1 MKRWPTPDMRY
12 FDISEFDSPD
22 EPGSGQ
28 YMDDEF
34 LEMLDNAR
42 HLAGI
47 PFIINSGYRTK
58 AANQNAGGLRN
69 SAHLDG
75 FAADISANQEP
86 IRAILHKL
94 KSQVQTIGAADAHAM
109 MSAHEQ
115 TIKGGGQISQAEL
128 DTTCDLLSTL
138 IQNLQDLLK

>member
-1 MKRWPTPDMRY
+1 MRY

-42 HLAGI
+42 HMAGI

-58 AANQNAGGLRN
+58 EHNRKVGGRSN
-69 SAHLDG
+69 SAHLAG
-75 FAADISANQEP
+75 FAADISATTSRQRMWIVGSLLEAGFN
-86 IRAILHKL
+86 R
-94 KSQVQTIGAADAHAM
+94 IGIA
-109 MSAHEQ
+109 
-115 TIKGGGQISQAEL
+115 
-128 DTTCDLLSTL
+128 STF
-138 IQNLQDLLK
+138 IHVDNDPTKPEEVMWTY

>member
-1 MKRWPTPDMRY
+1 MKY
-12 FDISEFDSPD
+12 FNIEEFDSPD

-58 AANQNAGGLRN
+58 AANRDAGGLKN

-75 FAADISANQEP
+75 FAADIRCNASRERMYIVGALLEAGFN
-86 IRAILHKL
+86 R
-94 KSQVQTIGAADAHAM
+94 IGIGNGFIHVDNDPTKP
-109 MSAHEQ
+109 EDC
-115 TIKGGGQISQAEL
+115 IWVYY
-128 DTTCDLLSTL
+128 
-138 IQNLQDLLK
+138 

>member
-1 MKRWPTPDMRY
+1 MKKWPTPEMRY

-42 HLAGI
+42 HMAGI
-47 PFIINSGYRTK
+47 PFMINSGYRTK
-58 AANQNAGGLRN
+58 AHNREVGGKSN

-75 FAADISANQEP
+75 FAADISATTSRERMWIVASLLEASFNRVGIGKTFIHVDNDP
-86 IRAILHKL
+86 HKPEE
-94 KSQVQTIGAADAHAM
+94 VMWHYY
-109 MSAHEQ
+109 
-115 TIKGGGQISQAEL
+115 
-128 DTTCDLLSTL
+128 
-138 IQNLQDLLK
+138 

>member
-1 MKRWPTPDMRY
+1 MRY

-34 LEMLDNAR
+34 LEMLDKAR

-47 PFIINSGYRTK
+47 PFVINSGYRTR
-58 AANQNAGGLRN
+58 AHNRAVGGLKN

-75 FAADISANQEP
+75 FAADIRVKTSRERIYIVGALLEAGFNRIGIANTFIHVDNDPTKPEE
-86 IRAILHKL
+86 
-94 KSQVQTIGAADAHAM
+94 VMWTYD
-109 MSAHEQ
+109 
-115 TIKGGGQISQAEL
+115 
-128 DTTCDLLSTL
+128 
-138 IQNLQDLLK
+138 

>member
-1 MKRWPTPDMRY
+1 MKY
-12 FDISEFDSPD
+12 FNIEEFDSPD

-58 AANQNAGGLRN
+58 AANRDAGGLRN

-75 FAADISANQEP
+75 FAADIRCNASRERMYIVGALLEAGFN
-86 IRAILHKL
+86 R
-94 KSQVQTIGAADAHAM
+94 IGIGNGFIHVDNDPTKP
-109 MSAHEQ
+109 EDVIW
-115 TIKGGGQISQAEL
+115 TYY
-128 DTTCDLLSTL
+128 
-138 IQNLQDLLK
+138 

>member
-1 MKRWPTPDMRY
+1 MRY

-42 HLAGI
+42 HMAGT

-58 AANQNAGGLRN
+58 AANRDAGGLRN

-75 FAADISANQEP
+75 FAADIRCNASRERMYIVGALLEAGFN
-86 IRAILHKL
+86 R
-94 KSQVQTIGAADAHAM
+94 IGIGNGFIHVDNDPTKP
-109 MSAHEQ
+109 EDVIW
-115 TIKGGGQISQAEL
+115 TYY
-128 DTTCDLLSTL
+128 
-138 IQNLQDLLK
+138 

>member
-1 MKRWPTPDMRY
+1 MRY

-42 HLAGI
+42 HMAGI

-58 AANQNAGGLRN
+58 AANRDAGGLKN

-75 FAADISANQEP
+75 FAADIRCNASRERMYIVGALLEAGFN
-86 IRAILHKL
+86 R
-94 KSQVQTIGAADAHAM
+94 IGIGNGFIHVDNDPTKP
-109 MSAHEQ
+109 EDVIW
-115 TIKGGGQISQAEL
+115 TYY
-128 DTTCDLLSTL
+128 
-138 IQNLQDLLK
+138 

>member
-1 MKRWPTPDMRY
+1 MRY

-42 HLAGI
+42 HMAGI

-58 AANQNAGGLRN
+58 AHNREVGGKSN

-75 FAADISANQEP
+75 FAADI
-86 IRAILHKL
+86 RATTSRERMWIVASLLEAGFNRIGIGKTFIHVDNDPHKPEECL
-94 KSQVQTIGAADAHAM
+94 WHYY
-109 MSAHEQ
+109 
-115 TIKGGGQISQAEL
+115 
-128 DTTCDLLSTL
+128 
-138 IQNLQDLLK
+138 

>member
-1 MKRWPTPDMRY
+1 MRY

-42 HLAGI
+42 HMAGI

-58 AANQNAGGLRN
+58 AANRDAGGLKN

-75 FAADISANQEP
+75 FAADIRCNASRERMYIVGALLEAGFN
-86 IRAILHKL
+86 R
-94 KSQVQTIGAADAHAM
+94 IGIGNGFIHVDNDPTKP
-109 MSAHEQ
+109 EDC
-115 TIKGGGQISQAEL
+115 IWVYY
-128 DTTCDLLSTL
+128 
-138 IQNLQDLLK
+138 

>member
-1 MKRWPTPDMRY
+1 MKY
-12 FDISEFDSPD
+12 FNIEEFDSPD

-42 HLAGI
+42 HMAGI

-58 AANQNAGGLRN
+58 AANRDAGGLKN

-75 FAADISANQEP
+75 FAADIRCNASRERMYIVGALLEAGFN
-86 IRAILHKL
+86 R
-94 KSQVQTIGAADAHAM
+94 IGIGNGFIHVDNDPTKP
-109 MSAHEQ
+109 EDC
-115 TIKGGGQISQAEL
+115 IWVYY
-128 DTTCDLLSTL
+128 
-138 IQNLQDLLK
+138 